1 MTTERKLDTES
12 LLSLIRDGKPMSL
25 RQQLR
30 LTALLSFPAIMAQLS
45 AIAMQYIDAS
55 MVGSLGAGSSAAIG
69 LVSTTTW
76 LFWGLLSA
84 AATGFS
90 VQVAHKV
97 GASEFK
103 DARKILRQSFTAMLL
118 FSGALALLGMGIS
131 PFLPS
136 WLRGDATIHQEAS
149 GYFFIF
155 SLFLPALQ
163 LNFLAGAMLR
173 CAGNMR
179 VPSLLNVLM
188 CVMDVIF
195 NFIFI
200 FPSRE
205 IHMLG
210 SSWHIWG
217 AGLGVEGAALGTVL
231 AETITATLMMWYLC
245 RRSSMLR
252 LVGEQGSYRLRRT
265 TSIKAL
271 RIGLPIG
278 LEHAA
283 ICSAQILITVIV
295 APLGVVAI
303 AANAFA
309 IIAESLCYMPGYGI
323 SEAATTLAGQSLG
336 AGRMRLLRR
345 FGNITVLSGMVI
357 MGIMGVALYAFAP
370 QIIGVMSPV
379 DDIRVLGAD
388 ILRIEAWAEPMFAAA
403 IVTYGFFVGMGRT
416 VVPSVV
422 NLVSIW
428 GVRLTLAAWLAPT
441 LGLKGVWLAMC
452 VELCFRGA
460 MFLVLLWRGNWRHEK
475 DKTIETSV
483 I

>member
-1 MTTERKLDTES
+1 MTTEQKLDTDS

-69 LVSTTTW
+69 LVSTSTW

-97 GASEFK
+97 GASDFK

-136 WLRGDATIHQEAS
+136 WLRGDAAIHQEAS

-179 VPSLLNVLM
+179 VPSMLNVLM

-195 NFIFI
+195 NFMFI

-205 IHMLG
+205 IHLLG
-210 SSWHIWG
+210 SSWHLWG

-231 AETITATLMMWYLC
+231 AETITASLMMWYLC
-245 RRSSMLR
+245 RKSSMLR
-252 LVGEQGSYRLRRT
+252 LVGEHGSYRLRRT
-265 TSIKAL
+265 TSVKAL

-323 SEAATTLAGQSLG
+323 AEAATTLAGQSLG

-345 FGNITVLSGMVI
+345 FGNITVLSGMAI
-357 MGIMGVALYAFAP
+357 MGIMGLALYVFSP

-379 DDIRVLGAD
+379 DDIRVLGTD

-428 GVRLTLAAWLAPT
+428 GIRLTMAAWLAPT
-441 LGLKGVWLAMC
+441 LGLRGVWLAMC
-452 VELCFRGA
+452 VELSFRGA

-475 DKTIETSV
+475 DKTILNSV

>member
-1 MTTERKLDTES
+1 MTTEQKLDTDS

-69 LVSTTTW
+69 LVSTSTW

-97 GASEFK
+97 GASDFK

-118 FSGALALLGMGIS
+118 FSGALALLGMCIS

-179 VPSLLNVLM
+179 VPSMLNVFM

-205 IHMLG
+205 IHLLG
-210 SSWHIWG
+210 SSWHLWG

-231 AETITATLMMWYLC
+231 AETITASLMMWYLC
-245 RRSSMLR
+245 RKSSMLR
-252 LVGEQGSYRLRRT
+252 LVGEHGSYRLRRT
-265 TSIKAL
+265 TSVKAL

-323 SEAATTLAGQSLG
+323 AEAATTLAGQSLG

-345 FGNITVLSGMVI
+345 FGNITVLSGMAI
-357 MGIMGVALYAFAP
+357 MGIMGMALYVFAP

-379 DDIRVLGAD
+379 DDIRVLGTD

-428 GVRLTLAAWLAPT
+428 GIRLTMAAWLAPT
-441 LGLKGVWLAMC
+441 LGLRGVWLAMC
-452 VELCFRGA
+452 VELSFRGA

-475 DKTIETSV
+475 DKTILNSV